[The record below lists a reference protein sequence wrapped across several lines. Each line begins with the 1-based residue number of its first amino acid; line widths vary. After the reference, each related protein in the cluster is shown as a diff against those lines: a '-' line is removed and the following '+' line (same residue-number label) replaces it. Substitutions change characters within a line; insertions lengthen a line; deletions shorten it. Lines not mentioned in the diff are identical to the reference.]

1 MPFPRGRSNIA
12 DVATSF
18 APVTPLERLSVLTLR
33 MSAST
38 LETIK
43 TLTTE
48 ALEPLE
54 RETFL
59 SDLASAHGRGVFEI
73 STCNR
78 VMYAGMAEDIE
89 QLRASVEQTTGIVL
103 DSVSEFSGKDAWEHL
118 VMVTSG
124 LDAFVLGELQVLGQ
138 MRTAIE
144 RHRQSEDVDSE
155 LVRLLEQVVWASR
168 LVRKQ
173 LGFTRTTTSML
184 NLATWSLDEMVN
196 EETVLSCVVLGSGD
210 MGRKAVEALLERDV
224 GVTVVSRQPERAR
237 DRLGNLAERVNFI
250 DFDQWTNAPPPAS
263 LVISTLRVAKPAY
276 GPEHPLPTQ
285 APLTVMDF
293 SWPPSIDEGG
303 LHAGQVLQG
312 MNHWIRQAH
321 GLEAAIDRPALL
333 AKAKLEL
340 AKIEAQLDLQLT
352 AASQSDFRSLVHH
365 TLATLAKEWSESPLN
380 VPPQNATLE
389 AFGRELAT
397 WMCKVHG
404 QATLDDV
411 RERIRSTT
419 RPISPALLERVEDDL
434 VRVIG
439 DLHTHLPPSEVRP

>member
-1 MPFPRGRSNIA
+1 MPFPQGSSNRA
-12 DVATSF
+12 DVVTSF
-18 APVTPLERLSVLTLR
+18 APVTPLDRLSVMTLR

-38 LETIK
+38 LGTIRA
-43 TLTTE
+43 LTTE
-48 ALEPLE
+48 AFDSLE

-59 SDLASAHGRGVFEI
+59 RDLASAHGRGVFEM

-78 VMYAGMAEDIE
+78 VMYAGMTEDVE
-89 QLRASVEQTTGIVL
+89 QLRTAVEQATGVAL
-103 DSVSEFSGKDAWEHL
+103 ESVNEFSGKDAWEHL
-118 VMVTSG
+118 VMVASG

-144 RHRQSEDVDSE
+144 RHRQSDDADSE
-155 LVRLLEQVVWASR
+155 LVQLLEQVVWASR
-168 LVRKQ
+168 LVRKH
-173 LGFTRTTTSML
+173 LGFTRTTASML

-196 EETVLSCVVLGSGD
+196 EETVLNCVVLGSGD

-237 DRLGNLAERVNFI
+237 DRFGSLAERVDFI
-250 DFDQWTNAPPPAS
+250 DFEGWTEAPPLAS
-263 LVISTLRVAKPAY
+263 LVISTLRVANPAY
-276 GPEHPLPTQ
+276 GPKRRLPTE

-303 LHAGQVLQG
+303 LHAGQMLQG
-312 MNHWIRQAH
+312 MNHWIQQAH

-333 AKAKLEL
+333 AKAKLQL
-340 AKIEAQLDLQLT
+340 TKIEEQLDHQLT

-365 TLATLAKEWSESPLN
+365 ILATLARGWTDSPLN
-380 VPPQNATLE
+380 EPPQNATLE

-397 WMCKVHG
+397 WLCKAHG

-411 RERIRSTT
+411 RKRVRTT
-419 RPISPALLERVEDDL
+419 DRPISPALLERVEDDL
-434 VRVIG
+434 VRTIG
-439 DLHTHLPPSEVRP
+439 DLHTHLPPGEVRP

>member
-1 MPFPRGRSNIA
+1 
-12 DVATSF
+12 VVTSF
-18 APVTPLERLSVLTLR
+18 APVTPLERLSVMTLR
-33 MSAST
+33 MCAST
-38 LETIK
+38 LETIR

-48 ALEPLE
+48 AFDALE

-59 SDLASAHGRGVFEI
+59 RDLASAHGRGVFEL

-78 VMYAGMAEDIE
+78 VMYAGMADDIE
-89 QLRASVEQTTGIVL
+89 QLRTSVEQTTGVVL

-144 RHRQSEDVDSE
+144 RHRQSDDADPE

-168 LVRKQ
+168 LVRKK
-173 LGFTRTTTSML
+173 LGFTRTTASML

-224 GVTVVSRQPERAR
+224 GVTVVSRQPERAI
-237 DRLGNLAERVNFI
+237 DRFGSLAEHVDFI
-250 DFDQWTNAPPPAS
+250 DFERWTNAPPTAS
-263 LVISTLRVAKPAY
+263 LVISTLRVAQPAY
-276 GPEHPLPTQ
+276 GPERPLPTQ

-303 LHAGQVLQG
+303 LHEGQVLQG
-312 MNHWIRQAH
+312 MNHWIQQAH

-333 AKAKLEL
+333 DKAKLEL
-340 AKIEAQLDLQLT
+340 AKIETQLDHQLT

-365 TLATLAKEWSESPLN
+365 TLATMAKGWADSPLN
-380 VPPQNATLE
+380 EPPQNATLE

-397 WMCKVHG
+397 WLCKVHG
-404 QATLDDV
+404 EATLDDV
-411 RERIRSTT
+411 RERVRSTV

-434 VRVIG
+434 VRTIG

>member
-1 MPFPRGRSNIA
+1 
-12 DVATSF
+12 VVTSF
-18 APVTPLERLSVLTLR
+18 APVTPLERLSVMTLR
-33 MSAST
+33 MCAST
-38 LETIK
+38 LETIR

-48 ALEPLE
+48 AFDALE

-59 SDLASAHGRGVFEI
+59 RDLASAHGRGVFEL

-78 VMYAGMAEDIE
+78 VMYAGMADDIE
-89 QLRASVEQTTGIVL
+89 QLRTSVEQTTGVVL

-144 RHRQSEDVDSE
+144 RHRQSDDADPE

-168 LVRKQ
+168 LVRKK
-173 LGFTRTTTSML
+173 LGFTRTTASML

-224 GVTVVSRQPERAR
+224 GVTVVSRQPERAI
-237 DRLGNLAERVNFI
+237 DRFGSLAEHVDFI
-250 DFDQWTNAPPPAS
+250 DFERWTNAPPTAS
-263 LVISTLRVAKPAY
+263 LVISTLRVAQPAY
-276 GPEHPLPTQ
+276 GPERPLPTQ

-303 LHAGQVLQG
+303 LHEGQVLQG
-312 MNHWIRQAH
+312 MNHWIQQAH

-333 AKAKLEL
+333 DKAKLEL
-340 AKIEAQLDLQLT
+340 AKIETQLDHQLT

-365 TLATLAKEWSESPLN
+365 TLATMAKGWADSPLN
-380 VPPQNATLE
+380 EPPQNATLE

-397 WMCKVHG
+397 WLCKVHG
-404 QATLDDV
+404 EATLDDV
-411 RERIRSTT
+411 RERVQSTV

-434 VRVIG
+434 VRTIG

>member
-1 MPFPRGRSNIA
+1 MPFPRGRNESA
-12 DVATSF
+12 DVVTSF
-18 APVTPLERLSVLTLR
+18 APVTPLERLSVMTLR
-33 MSAST
+33 MCAST
-38 LETIK
+38 LETIR

-48 ALEPLE
+48 AFDALE

-59 SDLASAHGRGVFEI
+59 RDLASAHGRGVFEL

-78 VMYAGMAEDIE
+78 VMYAGMADDIE
-89 QLRASVEQTTGIVL
+89 QLRTSVEQTTGVVL

-144 RHRQSEDVDSE
+144 RHRQSDDADPE

-168 LVRKQ
+168 LVRKK
-173 LGFTRTTTSML
+173 LGFTRTTASML

-224 GVTVVSRQPERAR
+224 GVTVVSRQPERAI
-237 DRLGNLAERVNFI
+237 DRFGSLAEHVDFI
-250 DFDQWTNAPPPAS
+250 DFERWTNAPPTAS
-263 LVISTLRVAKPAY
+263 LVISTLRVAQPAY
-276 GPEHPLPTQ
+276 GPERPLPTQ

-303 LHAGQVLQG
+303 LHEGQVLQG
-312 MNHWIRQAH
+312 MNHWIQQAH

-333 AKAKLEL
+333 DKAKLEL
-340 AKIEAQLDLQLT
+340 AKIETQLDHQLT

-365 TLATLAKEWSESPLN
+365 TLATMAKGWADSPLN
-380 VPPQNATLE
+380 EPPQNATLE

-397 WMCKVHG
+397 WLCKVHG
-404 QATLDDV
+404 EATLDDV
-411 RERIRSTT
+411 RERVQSTV

-434 VRVIG
+434 VRTIG